1 MIVDKDLCL
10 MTDTAVTAS
19 AGTTDYFAPGAVQ
32 NVLDEQWYLQA
43 LCTTTC
49 DSANDTATVTLQA
62 QVDDNT
68 SFSSARV
75 LAQSAAFAIGSAELT
90 AGGRILVP
98 IPFNDVAAEKY
109 LRGYFSVGTQD
120 LNAGKFTVDIVKNP
134 PFGL

>member
-1 MIVDKDLCL
+1 MLQDKDLCL

-19 AGTTDYFAPGAVQ
+19 AATTDYLAPGSVQ
-32 NVLDEQWYLQA
+32 NVLTEQFYLMA
-43 LCTTTC
+43 TCTTTC
-49 DSANDTATVTLQA
+49 DSANDTATVTLQV

-68 SFSSARV
+68 SFTSATV
-75 LAQSAAFAIGSAELT
+75 LAQSDAFAIDSAALT

-98 IPFNDVAAEKY
+98 IPFNEVAADKY
-109 LRGYFSVGTQD
+109 LRGYFSVGTQN